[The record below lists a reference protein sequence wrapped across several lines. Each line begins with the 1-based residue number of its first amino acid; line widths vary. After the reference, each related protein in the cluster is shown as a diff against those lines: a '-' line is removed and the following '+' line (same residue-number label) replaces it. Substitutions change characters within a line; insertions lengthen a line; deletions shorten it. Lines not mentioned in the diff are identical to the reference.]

1 MTTTPTRLAGAAALA
16 LAAATPALAQ
26 FDYDEAVSGDLSND
40 IANPTNL
47 GPTGLGVNSASFS
60 IVDSA
65 LPGGDFDVF
74 TFQIQDGQ
82 ELAEIILADYIGL
95 DGLSFIAFQDEA
107 TFPVNPNTGDPFAFA
122 GGALFG
128 TDAQGIGN
136 DILADLLIPTAGG
149 SGFVGPVGPGDY
161 TFFVQQ
167 TGTLTEVQLDFVVI
181 PAPASA
187 GLLLVAGLAARRRR

>member
-1 MTTTPTRLAGAAALA
+1 MTTIITRVAGIAALTI
-16 LAAATPALAQ
+16 AAVPALAQ
-26 FDYDEAVSGDLSND
+26 FDYDEAINGDLATD

-47 GPTGLGVNSASFS
+47 GPTGVGSNSVRLD

-82 ELAEIILADYIGL
+82 ELAEIILADYVGL
-95 DGLSFIAFQDEA
+95 DGLSFIAFDDAA

-136 DILADLLIPTAGG
+136 DILADLLVPTAGG

-167 TGTLTEVQLDFVVI
+167 TGTFTEVQLDFVVI